1 MNYLDQSIQTKI
13 INKNTTEKSVVLIL
27 HKKENKC
34 FKNYWLSKIVMI
46 YII

>member
-27 HKKENKC
+27 YKKRTNVLKTIDLVKL
-34 FKNYWLSKIVMI
+34 F
-46 YII
+46 